1 MNSIHDKVFY
11 AVPLAAMLCNLFLV
25 LTCVSAKK
33 DRTIK
38 AFIHLLLIFTGWTAG
53 SFFMRM
59 MLYPGSAFWYQVSIC
74 CTFLVPCA
82 YYQFLYHFCGA
93 RGHFLKNLV
102 LILSIAVTVPNLFNV
117 YFPDPKVI
125 TVNGE
130 RTFTYGVSWTV
141 AIPIV
146 VMALIICAIV
156 RLMMRAIAEDLVPV
170 SHFVPVLAGIA
181 IMFFCTC
188 AAVLPQMVSLP
199 IDTLSCG
206 INAVCLYYA
215 LYKKRLISLTQ
226 MASSGSSYLI
236 AAVFT
241 TICLVASYSAIEN
254 FFSVNFSQFGE
265 QKTIIIA
272 VVFSL
277 LTMLV
282 YHATRFLMNGVF
294 VKRQEQQEA
303 VLKEFSHAISNTLDV
318 SEIMQRYQDLLQES
332 MPDQPAYVFVL
343 ENGEYRIRFCTYH
356 ARERSLTLPADHP
369 LPVWLQKYQR
379 GVFFNEFR
387 KTHSYKA
394 MWESEK
400 ASLIGLHAYFL
411 LPMTCE
417 GGLAGFTVFTDERS
431 SRRHGISNTDITF
444 LESVA
449 AILSI
454 ALKNASLYSAIQ
466 NEARRDGLTG
476 LFNRS
481 YFVECAKRDL
491 RLCRRDQATL
501 LLINLDDF
509 HLYNELYGSA
519 AGDEALRAFSDALQ
533 IIIGSQGTVA
543 RYGGKEFAVFLPMRP
558 ASTAYTLAQRLSD
571 WLRQYSTGGT
581 ISKDLTFSA
590 GICSYPVSAAN
601 MDELIRYAGMAVY
614 RAKRTGKNKIIIYAA
629 EQEEQSEPI
638 DVPLADNCAATI
650 YALAAATDAKDHY
663 TFNHSNNVAR
673 YAAILAENIPLD
685 REHVDIIRQAGLL
698 HDIGKIGVPESI
710 LCKPGRLDPGE
721 YEIMKRHVEASIS
734 MIRYLPSLDYVIPS
748 VIGHHERWDGKG
760 YPRGLAGESIPLG
773 ARCLCI
779 ADSFDAMTSRRSYR
793 DAMSV
798 EDALAEI
805 RRNLGTQFDPTL
817 GALFIQL
824 VESGQIT
831 VHPGIYTQRQE
842 PQK

>member
-1 MNSIHDKVFY
+1 MSDFHARVFY

-25 LTCVSAKK
+25 LTCVGAKK
-33 DRTIK
+33 DRTVK

-59 MLYPGSAFWYQVSIC
+59 MLYPGYVFWYQVSIC

-82 YYQFLYHFCGA
+82 YYHFLYHFCGA
-93 RGHFLKNLV
+93 RGQFLKNLILV
-102 LILSIAVTVPNLFNV
+102 LSIAVTIPNLLDV
-117 YFPDPKVI
+117 YFPDPRVT

-130 RTFTYGVSWTV
+130 RVFTYGVSWTV
-141 AIPIV
+141 VIPII
-146 VMALIICAIV
+146 VMALIICAII
-156 RLMMRAIAEDLVPV
+156 RLMQRAIAEDLVPV

-181 IMFFCTC
+181 IMFVCTC

-206 INAVCLYYA
+206 INAICLYYA

-226 MASSGSSYLI
+226 MASRGSSYLI

-241 TICLVASYSAIEN
+241 TICLAASYGTIED
-254 FFSVNFSQFGE
+254 FFSENFSQFAE
-265 QKTIIIA
+265 RKTIIIA

-282 YHATRFLMNGVF
+282 YHATRFLMSGVF

-318 SEIMQRYQDLLQES
+318 GEIMQTYQDLLRDS
-332 MPDQPAYVFVL
+332 MPDHPAYVFVR
-343 ENGEYRIRFCTYH
+343 EGSEYCIQFCTYH
-356 ARERSLTLPADHP
+356 ARERSLKLAADHP
-369 LPVWLQKYQR
+369 LPVWLEKYRR
-379 GVFFNEFR
+379 GVFYNEFR
-387 KTHSYKA
+387 KTHSYKS

-400 ASLIGLHAYFL
+400 NALIALHADFL

-417 GGLAGFTVFTDERS
+417 GELAGFTVFTDERS
-431 SRRHGISNTDITF
+431 SHRHNISNTDITF

-454 ALKNASLYSAIQ
+454 ALKNASLYSAMQ

-481 YFVECAKRDL
+481 YFVECANRDL
-491 RLCRRDQATL
+491 KLCRRDQATL

-509 HLYNELYGSA
+509 HLYNELYGSV
-519 AGDEALRAFSDALQ
+519 AGDKVLRAFADAMN
-533 IIIGSQGTVA
+533 IIVGGQGTIA
-543 RYGGKEFAVFLPMRP
+543 RYGGKEFAVFLPMCP
-558 ASTAYTLAQRLSD
+558 ASTAYALAQRLAE

-590 GICSYPVSAAN
+590 GICSYPMSAAN
-601 MDELIRYAGMAVY
+601 MDELIRYASMAVY
-614 RAKRTGKNKIIIYAA
+614 RAKRMGKNKIILYSA
-629 EQEEQSEPI
+629 EQEAQSTPN
-638 DVPLADNCAATI
+638 DAPLADNCAATI

-710 LCKPGRLDPGE
+710 LCKPGRLDPSE
-721 YEIMKRHVEASIS
+721 FEIMKRHVEASIS

-760 YPRGLAGESIPLG
+760 YPRGLAGENIPLG

-798 EDALAEI
+798 EDALVEI
-805 RRNLGTQFDPTL
+805 RRNLGTQFDPAL

-824 VESGQIT
+824 VENGQIT
-831 VHPGIYTQRQE
+831 VHPGVYTQRQDA
-842 PQK
+842 KA